1 MGWVQHRGHFFL
13 NILTV
18 TAYQDA
24 AVEAAEVLSE
34 SDLLEGP
41 ESSHVT
47 CYYLVRAI
55 VSYAKLL
62 S

>member
-1 MGWVQHRGHFFL
+1 MGWVRYREHFFL

-24 AVEAAEVLSE
+24 AVEVAGVLSE
-34 SDLLEGP
+34 SDLLGDP
-41 ESSHVT
+41 ERSQVK
-47 CYYLVRAI
+47 CYYLVRAV